1 MSNSWLFTVA
11 LTVTLVSSAL
21 AECVTYGNCGTDP
34 DSGKPLPCA
43 AKRHPVP
50 LESQLLE
57 KACPALLDPSG
68 KPTPVCCDA
77 TQAKNMVSE
86 LKTLRDIIV
95 KTDQRCFPNFQNLV
109 CQAYCSPKQSE
120 FVAVNRTSTAES
132 GESSATELV
141 YAVHPSF
148 AEGVYAACKDTRT
161 RYLGFKV
168 PTLMCKKGL
177 LQKCS
182 PQRFLDFI
190 GSVASEGG
198 HSPVKMK
205 FQITKSQYT
214 VGDHKLEPHNPS
226 LI

>member
-68 KPTPVCCDA
+68 EPTPVCCDA
-77 TQAKNMVSE
+77 TQAKNMVSGLE
-86 LKTLRDIIV
+86 DLRSWIV
-95 KTDQRCFPNFQNLV
+95 KTDVRCFPNFQNLV
-109 CQAYCSPKQSE
+109 CQAYCSPKQSK
-120 FVAVNRTSTAES
+120 FIAVNSTSTTES
-132 GESSATELV
+132 GELSATELV
-141 YAVHPSF
+141 YAVYPSF
-148 AEGVYAACKDTRT
+148 ADGVYAACENTRT
-161 RYLGFKV
+161 PLLGLKLMTF
-168 PTLMCKKGL
+168 MCKKSFPG
-177 LQKCS
+177 KCS

-205 FQITKSQYT
+205 FEITKSQYT
-214 VGDHKLEPHNPS
+214 VGDRKLEPHNPS

>member
-11 LTVTLVSSAL
+11 LTVALVSSAM

-34 DSGKPLPCA
+34 DTDKPLPCA

-68 KPTPVCCDA
+68 KPVPVCCDA
-77 TQAKNMVSE
+77 AQAKSMVSE
-86 LKTLRDIIV
+86 FENLRSWIV
-95 KTDQRCFPNFQNLV
+95 KRDQRCFPNFQNLV

-120 FVAVNRTSTAES
+120 FVAVNGTRTAES

-161 RYLGFKV
+161 KGIGFKL
-168 PTLMCKKGL
+168 TTFMCKKSFFG
-177 LQKCS
+177 KCS

-190 GSVASEGG
+190 GSVSSEGG
-198 HSPVKMK
+198 HSPVKMN

-214 VGDHKLEPHNPS
+214 VGDRELEPHNPS